1 MEIEI
6 RKTLDQEIFRNLLEM
21 LNNICIPKK
30 SGKSNRLGFKD
41 GSRFMNFGTTRG
53 RFDGIVRDKT
63 YIDKKYPRISEELNK
78 IGQLLDFSY
87 NSIHLNNN
95 VICPPHYD
103 KHNNGPS
110 LLISIGDYTGCNIV
124 IEDIMYDAKYTPI
137 IFNGSKLKHWNTDD
151 LQGNKYSL
159 VFYTT
164 IF

>member
-6 RKTLDQEIFRNLLEM
+6 RKTLDADIFTDLLSM
-21 LNNICIPKK
+21 LNNIKVPKK
-30 SGKSNRLGFKD
+30 SGRSNRLGFKD
-41 GSRFMNFGTTRG
+41 GSRFMNFGITRG
-53 RFDGIVRDKT
+53 RFDGIVREKT
-63 YIDKKYPRISEELNK
+63 HIDKKYPHISEELNK
-78 IGQLLDFSY
+78 IGKILDFSY

-110 LLISIGDYTGCNIV
+110 LLISLGDYSGCNIV

-159 VFYTT
+159 VFYTAT
-164 IF
+164 F